1 MPTIRDIK
9 SRYKSTAFF
18 LYMCVYIKK
27 KCVKIDT
34 LLVFVVNMIVVT
46 CICAFFFVSLQ
57 SILCNLE

>member
-1 MPTIRDIK
+1 MSTIRDIK

-18 LYMCVYIKK
+18 LYKCVYIKK

-34 LLVFVVNMIVVT
+34 LFVFIAYKHVVT

-57 SILCNLE
+57 SILCNRE

>member
-34 LLVFVVNMIVVT
+34 LLVFI
-46 CICAFFFVSLQ
+46 A
-57 SILCNLE
+57 